1 MKPHQ
6 LHLTRWLMTAFVLLA
21 LSACSQDEEP
31 ASVQTPVRLQVKAG
45 IAEREVADTRAVFD
59 DDGSGNFQS
68 GDEIIVTRQN
78 DGLSIA
84 YRYYSEWGNTY
95 WEPYLSPNLDYS
107 SCSEEEFEMISEGF
121 IMHSYEETYTAYY
134 ANPENP
140 EDPLMAITTATMD
153 RPEVNFHFEHL
164 CAKINITFEECAGCS
179 YSIVG
184 LGEKYEEST
193 VVDDNNNPITVY
205 ANPSNVSSF
214 AIDLTSYYGDS
225 VKRYIVSLA
234 NVKANTLYT
243 YTVRPNA

>member
-1 MKPHQ
+1 
-6 LHLTRWLMTAFVLLA
+6 MTAFVLLA

-31 ASVQTPVRLQVKAG
+31 ASVQTPVRLHVKAG
-45 IAEREVADTRAVFD
+45 IAEREAADTRAVFD
-59 DDGSGNFQS
+59 DNGSGYFQS
-68 GDEIIVTRQN
+68 EDEIIVTRQN

-84 YRYYSEWGNTY
+84 YKYHDTY
-95 WEPYLSPNLDYS
+95 WEPYLSSNLDYS
-107 SCSEEEFEMISEGF
+107 SCSEEVFATISEGF

-153 RPEVNFHFEHL
+153 HPEVNFHFEHL
-164 CAKINITFEECAGCS
+164 CAKINITFTGCAGCS

-184 LGEKYEEST
+184 LGEKYEVST
-193 VVDDNNNPITVY
+193 VVDESNPITVY

-214 AIDLTSYYGDS
+214 AIDLTSYNGDS

-243 YTVRPNA
+243 YTVNQD